1 MKFSTYY
8 DKVRAC
14 WLGKNIGG
22 TLGMPREGH
31 RGVFDLSYYTHDL
44 SGGSFPN
51 DDLDLQLVAL
61 IAAERHGLSLSA
73 EILGEY
79 WLTYV
84 PCDWSEYG
92 AGKSNLRRGFLP
104 PVSGAFYNGY
114 ARSNG
119 AFIRSELWACLC
131 PGDPAQAVKYAFAD
145 ASVDHSGEGVYGEL
159 FCAAVQS
166 AAFALSDIPALV
178 EIGLSFLPDDCLLR
192 RCIELVK
199 ACYREG
205 KDWRV
210 ARKELLQ
217 FAPSPFGL
225 RYVYDNDLPDKN
237 PEPDIPMGE
246 VGNDAA
252 TTVAIAVIGLLW
264 GEGDFDKSLTI
275 AASCG
280 EDTDCTAGFIGA
292 MMGILRGTAAID
304 KKWTEPIGI
313 DIKTISVDPSK
324 GGVCR
329 TVVELSD
336 RVSRLMPTFCRERI
350 RYGEG
355 CEPEVTMPA
364 RDALDRPIKLGLFEY
379 ADKRTFLSTTPLFV
393 EKSCAVFDARL
404 SFASVELPEDGVCRL
419 TLTAYNHHDRP
430 EWLRLKWHLP
440 SGVSVSGGSESSFYM
455 DQFTGITKLSSKSY
469 TLCTEGFES
478 GELSLLL
485 EISIPGRPT
494 RLFLPVT
501 FFKG

>member
-8 DKVRAC
+8 DRVRAC

-22 TLGMPREGH
+22 TLGMPHEGH

-44 SGGSFPN
+44 SDGSFPN

-61 IAAERHGLSLSA
+61 LAAERHGTALNA
-73 EILGEY
+73 ETLGEY

-92 AGKSNLRRGFLP
+92 AGKSNLRRGLLP
-104 PVSGAFYNGY
+104 PVSGAFHNGY
-114 ARSNG
+114 AKSNG

-145 ASVDHSGEGVYGEL
+145 ASVDHSDEGVYGEV
-159 FCAAVQS
+159 FCAALQS

-178 EIGLSFLPDDCLLR
+178 ELGLSFIPDDCLLR

-199 ACYREG
+199 TCYREG

-210 ARKELLQ
+210 TRKELLQ

-252 TTVAIAVIGLLW
+252 TNVAIAVIGLLY
-264 GEGDFDKSLTI
+264 GEGDFDKSLSI

-292 MMGILRGTAAID
+292 LMGILRGTASID
-304 KKWTEPIGI
+304 KKWIDPIGEE
-313 DIKTISVDPSK
+313 IKTISVDPSK
-324 GGVCR
+324 VGICR
-329 TVVELSD
+329 TVTELSE
-336 RVSRLMPTFCRERI
+336 RVSRLMPTFCRDRI
-350 RYGEG
+350 CYAPD
-355 CEPEVTMPA
+355 CEPEITMPT
-364 RDALDRPIKLGLFEY
+364 REALDKPIKLGLFEY
-379 ADKRTFLSTTPLFV
+379 TDKRAFLSTSPLFV
-393 EKSCAVFDARL
+393 EKCSAVFDVRL
-404 SFASVELPEDGVCRL
+404 YFDSVELDGGEKTL
-419 TLTAYNHHDRP
+419 TLTIVNHHDRP

-440 SGVSVSGGSESSFYM
+440 SGVSISGGVESDFYM
-455 DQFTGITKLSSKSY
+455 DQFTGLSKLSSRTY
-469 TLCTEGFES
+469 TLCTD
-478 GELSLLL
+478 ELTQGDCSILL
-485 EISIPGRPT
+485 EISVLGRPT
-494 RLFLPVT
+494 KAFLPVT
-501 FFKG
+501 FFKA

>member
-8 DKVRAC
+8 DRVRAC

-22 TLGMPREGH
+22 TLGMPHEGH

-61 IAAERHGLSLSA
+61 LAAEKSGTALSA

-92 AGKSNLRRGFLP
+92 AGKSNLRRGLVP
-104 PVSGAFYNGY
+104 PVSGAFHNGY
-114 ARSNG
+114 AKSNG
-119 AFIRSELWACLC
+119 AWIRSELWACLC

-145 ASVDHSGEGVYGEL
+145 ATVDHTGEGVYAEL

-166 AAFALSDIPALV
+166 AAFALSDIPAL
-178 EIGLSFLPDDCLLR
+178 IDLGLSFVPDDCLLR

-199 ACYREG
+199 AAYRDG
-205 KDWRV
+205 KDWRA

-252 TTVAIAVIGLLW
+252 TNVAIAVIGLLW
-264 GEGDFDKSLTI
+264 GEGDFDKSLCI

-292 MMGILRGTAAID
+292 LMGILRGTASID
-304 KKWTEPIGI
+304 KKWIDPIGEE
-313 DIKTISVDPSK
+313 IKTISVDPSK
-324 GGVCR
+324 GGICR
-329 TVVELSD
+329 TVTELSD
-336 RVSRLMPTFCRERI
+336 RVARLMPTFCRDRL
-350 RYGEG
+350 RYLSD
-355 CEPEVTMPA
+355 CEPELAMPS
-364 RDALDRPIKLGLFEY
+364 REQLDKPIKLGLFEY
-379 ADKRTFLSTTPLFV
+379 ADKRTFLSTSPLFV
-393 EKSCAVFDARL
+393 EKSSVVFDARL
-404 SFASVELPEDGVCRL
+404 SFESVELDGAQKQI
-419 TLTAYNHHDRP
+419 TLTTVNHHDQP
-430 EWLRLKWHLP
+430 MWLRLKWHLP
-440 SGVSVSGGSESSFYM
+440 SGVSISGGIESDFYM
-455 DQFTGITKLSSKSY
+455 DQFTGITKLSSRSY
-469 TLCTEGFES
+469 TLRTD
-478 GELSLLL
+478 ELMTGDCSILL
-485 EISIPGRPT
+485 EITALGRPT
-494 RLFLPVT
+494 KMFIPVT
-501 FFKG
+501 FFQK